1 MTNNVG
7 FNLYNEHGDNM
18 KKVFIVSIV
27 LGIVFSLILYLNYKK
42 NINEN
47 VEINKLYFFQI
58 SAYKNLENVK
68 NKTKNLESYIV
79 IKENDNLYHIYVG
92 LTKNLK
98 NLQKIKEF
106 YSKNGDNIYVREKN
120 VGCENFMSDLNNYEV
135 LLSSAESKK
144 AIEKI
149 EKEVLKKYKEY
160 NCENVRNG

>member
-135 LLSSAESKK
+135 LLSTAESKK